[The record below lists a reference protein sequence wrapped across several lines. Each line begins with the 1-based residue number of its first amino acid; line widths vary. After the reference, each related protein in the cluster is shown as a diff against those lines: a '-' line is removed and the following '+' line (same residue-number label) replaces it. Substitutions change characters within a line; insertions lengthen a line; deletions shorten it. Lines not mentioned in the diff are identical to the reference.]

1 MVEVEFMCGEC
12 QDELVKQAISKKA
25 DISAARKRHAIM
37 ANSRVPKRLALEDI
51 SNHQNNGLT
60 VNEPVPLG
68 KDGASVLLLAA
79 EASENTELGAG
90 AGGTSNVNMGAPPCC
105 GGESSPDAALPSKG
119 RAPKGLA
126 KLLEEL

>member
-1 MVEVEFMCGEC
+1 MVEVEIMCGEC

-90 AGGTSNVNMGAPPCC
+90 GTSNVNMGAPPC
-105 GGESSPDAALPSKG
+105 GGESSPDAALPSEG

>member
-1 MVEVEFMCGEC
+1 MRRVSRRTG
-12 QDELVKQAISKKA
+12 KA
-25 DISAARKRHAIM
+25 GYQQKGRYLGGPQETRYM

-90 AGGTSNVNMGAPPCC
+90 AGGTSNVNIGAPPC
-105 GGESSPDAALPSKG
+105 GGESSPVAALPSEG